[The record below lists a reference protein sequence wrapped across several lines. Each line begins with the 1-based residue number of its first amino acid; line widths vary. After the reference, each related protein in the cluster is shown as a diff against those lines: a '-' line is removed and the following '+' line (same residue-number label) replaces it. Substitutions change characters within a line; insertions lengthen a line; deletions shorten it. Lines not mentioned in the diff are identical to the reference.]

1 MRIAL
6 VSASPPLLAADGIA
20 RQRQALGDALLALG
34 HDVHAFCI
42 AEAPSA
48 TATRVPHHVGHRSR
62 YANPWYPDLPVL
74 DRPLTDAQLLWELVE
89 REHSRRP
96 FDVVDVPLWMAQ
108 GAAIAARSPAPVV
121 AWLQTTVRH
130 LVDLQARPARAHED
144 VLAELD
150 RLVLDRATVV
160 LGDSR
165 AIVDDLARLYQW
177 RDPARVHVAWPGL
190 PELPDQACASTPTR
204 GGDPGRV
211 RVLVVGRLEQRKGT
225 RELLE
230 HLPRLLALDA
240 RLHVTFVGADNSRSD
255 GFQKATGHTYAEAF
269 AHAHPQLLDRVTFAG
284 VLPDAALW
292 QAYAGADLLLH
303 AAHYESFGL
312 VLVEAMRAGLATVAF
327 GGGSAMEVLSPDVA
341 RLAAPGDWD
350 GLIGEVAALA
360 SDSAARAEMGE
371 RARQRFAGMFTA
383 RAMAVRT
390 LEAYER
396 ASRVAPR
403 SPTRAPRRTG
413 RIFQVT
419 EALQEPDGVGHIIR
433 SQARLLAPLGGVS
446 AIQTVF
452 VQPELAALTGRVSA
466 TRFEPSD
473 TLMLHV
479 YGYTR
484 LMGLIERTTAR
495 VVVHYHNITPP
506 EYFPPSSPAFEM
518 TTRGLAQLARL
529 ARRADVLSGD
539 SWFDVEAL
547 ASRLATPRP
556 TTCLYPLVD
565 RAQLLSAPVD
575 EPWLAE
581 QRARKARRGELVL
594 CFTGRLA
601 PNKRQDLVCE
611 AAAVLAREG
620 DRPVRL
626 LLAGSG
632 EASPM
637 VRAIHATAR
646 ATRHLE
652 VDLLGSVSDATLR
665 ACYRLSD
672 AYVSASEH
680 EGFGIPLAEAM
691 AFGVPVIAAARAAVP
706 ETLGR
711 SGILLE
717 SWSAA
722 AAAAAIASLT
732 DDAARRE
739 AVVAAQ
745 YENVARFSEAALVAR
760 LRALVLFLEEGILG
774 DGMVMSDR
782 LPAMTGEQGP
792 KGEAVR

>member
-6 VSASPPLLAADGIA
+6 VSASPPAMAADGIA
-20 RQRQALGDALLALG
+20 RQRQALGDALLSLG

-42 AEAPSA
+42 AEAPLS
-48 TATRVPHHVGHRSR
+48 TATRVPHHAGYRGRHVNR
-62 YANPWYPDLPVL
+62 WYPDLPVL
-74 DRPLTDAQLLWELVE
+74 DRPLTDAQLLWELLE
-89 REHSRRP
+89 REHARCP
-96 FDVVDVPLWMAQ
+96 FDVVDVPLWLAQ
-108 GAAIAARSPAPVV
+108 GAAIATLSRAPVV
-121 AWLQTTVRH
+121 AWLQTTVGH
-130 LVDLQARPARAHED
+130 LVELQSRPARAHEH
-144 VLAELD
+144 VLTELD
-150 RLVLDRATVV
+150 RHVLDRAALV

-165 AIVDDLARLYQW
+165 AIVDDLSRLYDW
-177 RDPARVHVAWPGL
+177 RDPGRVHVAWPGL
-190 PELPDQACASTPTR
+190 PELPAEDGAPTPTR
-204 GGDPGRV
+204 GCDPARV

-225 RELLE
+225 RELLD
-230 HLPRLLALDA
+230 HLPRLLDLDA
-240 RLHVTFVGADNSRSD
+240 RLHVTFVGDDNSRSD

-269 AHAHPQLLDRVTFAG
+269 AHAHPRLVDRVTFAG
-284 VLPDAALW
+284 ILPDAALW
-292 QAYAGADLLLH
+292 QAYAEADVLLH

-327 GGGSAMEVLSPDVA
+327 SRGGAMEVLSPDMA

-350 GLIGEVAALA
+350 GLIDAVAALA
-360 SDSAARAEMGE
+360 SDPAARVELGE
-371 RARQRFAGMFTA
+371 RARRRFAGTFTA
-383 RAMAVRT
+383 RAMAERT
-390 LEAYER
+390 LEAYAR
-396 ASRVAPR
+396 AALVSRPAP
-403 SPTRAPRRTG
+403 TQPRRRSG
-413 RIFQVT
+413 RIFQAT

-433 SQARLLAPLGGVS
+433 SHARLLASLGGVT

-466 TRFEPSD
+466 TRLESSD

-495 VVVHYHNITPP
+495 VIVHYHNITPP
-506 EYFPPSSPAFEM
+506 AYFPPSSPAFEM
-518 TTRGLAQLARL
+518 TTRGLAQLTWL

-547 ASRLATPRP
+547 ASHLATPRP
-556 TTCLYPLVD
+556 TICLYPLVD

-575 EPWLAE
+575 EAWLAE
-581 QRARKARRGELVL
+581 QRARKAQRGELVL

-611 AAAVLAREG
+611 AAARLAREG

-646 ATRHLE
+646 TTRHLE

-665 ACYRLSD
+665 ACYRLAD

-691 AFGVPVIAAARAAVP
+691 AFGVPVIAAGQAAVP

-711 SGILLE
+711 SGILL
-717 SWSAA
+717 SPWSAE
-722 AAAAAIASLT
+722 AAAAAIAAVAG
-732 DDAARRE
+732 DAARRE

-745 YENVARFSEAALVAR
+745 YENVARFSEAALVVR
-760 LRALVLFLEEGILG
+760 LRALVRFLEEGTLG
-774 DGMVMSDR
+774 DDMVMSDR
-782 LPAMTGEQGP
+782 LATITGPPGP
-792 KGEAVR
+792 IGEALR